1 MCRLII
7 GLRVDPGRT
16 VSPFR
21 APCSPLFCFRTGIAC
36 RFLNVV
42 QGAEWRSVGR
52 AMVDDPEIRRVAAEH
67 IRMQGP
73 AAVAW
78 LTEQAELAEA
88 SGDAEAAKTR
98 REIAA
103 AAARILRGKTERMT

>member
-1 MCRLII
+1 VCRLII
-7 GLRVDPGRT
+7 GLRVDPART
-16 VSPFR
+16 VSPFEHL
-21 APCSPLFCFRTGIAC
+21 APRFSVFAQGIVC

-52 AMVDDPEIRRVAAEH
+52 AMVDDAEIRRVAAEH

>member
-1 MCRLII
+1 VCRLII
-7 GLRVDPGRT
+7 GLRADPGRT
-16 VSPFR
+16 VSPSEHL
-21 APCSPLFCFRTGIAC
+21 APGFSLLRTGIALP
-36 RFLNVV
+36 FLNVV

-103 AAARILRGKTERMT
+103 AAARILRGKPN

>member
-1 MCRLII
+1 
-7 GLRVDPGRT
+7 
-16 VSPFR
+16 
-21 APCSPLFCFRTGIAC
+21 
-36 RFLNVV
+36 
-42 QGAEWRSVGR
+42 
-52 AMVDDPEIRRVAAEH
+52 
-67 IRMQGP
+67 MQGP